1 MEWNEKLDIVEGFI
15 VLLLIAVCVWL
26 IMAGTADA
34 AEPEEYYKVTIDAMG
49 YLRIAHCTNGQC
61 TLFSAN
67 KVKVS
72 PDIYFRRVGGSGG
85 ISLSHPLNV
94 QWR

>member
-1 MEWNEKLDIVEGFI
+1 MDLHEKLGIVEGFI
-15 VLLLIAVCVWL
+15 VLLLIAVCVVL

-34 AEPEEYYKVTIDAMG
+34 EESSDYYMVTIDAMG
-49 YLRIAHCTNGQC
+49 YLRVAHCTNGQC

-72 PDIYFRRVGGSGG
+72 PDIYFRRVGGAGG
-85 ISLSHPLNV
+85 ITLSHPMNV
-94 QWR
+94 QY